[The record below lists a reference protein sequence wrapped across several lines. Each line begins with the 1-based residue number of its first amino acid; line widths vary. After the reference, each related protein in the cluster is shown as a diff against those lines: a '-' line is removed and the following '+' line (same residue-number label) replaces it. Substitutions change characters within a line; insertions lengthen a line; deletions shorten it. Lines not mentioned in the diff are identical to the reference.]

1 MKFAGSGSGKNAS
14 VISISLVNHASTL
27 VNEVPCNRE
36 VLLQLA
42 VSDRVYDNMG
52 RSMRTPE

>member
-1 MKFAGSGSGKNAS
+1 MKFAGFGSGKNAS

-27 VNEVPCNRE
+27 VNEFPCIRE
-36 VLLQLA
+36 VLQLA
-42 VSDRVYDNMG
+42 VSHRVYDNMG